1 MRRKEPVAVTVEVRL
16 AEPED
21 FEAVTRLLEEL
32 GRPQVGSAEE
42 NGAREVYLRH
52 LRRDDTASLVA
63 EVDGEIVGF
72 CSLEFRERLNRLND
86 EAWVP
91 DLIVRQAGRS
101 RGVGRALLER
111 AYELARERGCWQ
123 LTLESG
129 AWRTDAHRF
138 YTDRAGM
145 DNAGFFFT
153 RSLAD

>member
-1 MRRKEPVAVTVEVRL
+1 MTILVRL
-16 AEPED
+16 AQRDD

-32 GRPQVGSAEE
+32 GRPKVGVSEE
-42 NGAREVYLRH
+42 AGAREVYLH
-52 LRRDDTASLVA
+52 YLGRDDTASLVA
-63 EVDGEIVGF
+63 EVDGAIVGF

-91 DLIVRQAGRS
+91 DLIVRETRRS
-101 RGVGRALLER
+101 GGVGRALLER

-145 DNAGFFFT
+145 ENAGYFFT
-153 RSLAD
+153 KSL